1 MSDDQQLP
9 SFTLERGPDPWH
21 KLPSLAAR
29 LGVQPCS
36 GPMGGRVMLR
46 TREGATYDVFE
57 LINALLDR
65 LDQAAQ
71 YER

>member
-1 MSDDQQLP
+1 MTDDQQLP

-29 LGVQPCS
+29 LGVEPCS
-36 GPMGGRVMLR
+36 GPMAGRVTIR
-46 TREGATYDVFE
+46 TREGTSYDVFE

-65 LDQAAQ
+65 LDQAANDD
-71 YER
+71 R

>member
-1 MSDDQQLP
+1 MPDDEQQQ

-29 LGVQPCS
+29 LGVTPCS
-36 GPMGGRVMLR
+36 GPMQGRVTLR
-46 TREGATYDVFE
+46 TREGNHYDLFE

-65 LDQAAQ
+65 LDRAAQ
-71 YER
+71 D